1 MATITRRGDGRAVWT
16 PSKEFGERS
25 RMADFMRWLER
36 NRGLRF
42 DGYEA
47 LHAWSVQEV
56 EAFWGAVWDYFG
68 VRASRPYGKVLDRR
82 VMPGARW
89 FEGAELNFAEHM
101 LRFGEDHPDRV
112 ALRHLSEL
120 RPLGATNWA
129 ELASA
134 VRRLAS
140 AMRAIGIGRSDRVVA
155 YMPNVPETLV
165 AMLATLSIGAVW
177 SVAAPEFG
185 ASTVIDRF
193 GQIEPKLIFVADG
206 YRFGGRDF
214 DRREDI
220 GRILAGL
227 PTLEHVVML
236 PHLGTGFRPDM
247 PSVLDWEVLLDTPD
261 VGADAFVFEQ
271 VPADHPV
278 WVLFSSGTTGLPKPI
293 VHGTAGVLVMLLMA
307 GGFHMDLG
315 PDDAMFFYTTTG
327 WMMWNALV
335 ACLLHG
341 ATAVLYDGHPAHP
354 SPDLLWKLAAD
365 TGATNFGVSPTYL
378 LNMAAAGV
386 VPKDRYDVSAIRTI
400 LLSGS
405 PATPENFDWLWQNVG
420 EELWITSQ
428 SGGTEICSAFVGAV
442 PIEPVVAGQIQ
453 APVLGIDAQAWDEAG
468 SPVFDKPGELV
479 VAAPS
484 PSMPIYFWND
494 PGGERYR
501 SSYFDVYP
509 GVWRHG
515 DLIEFYSGGGCYI
528 HGRSDSTLN
537 RHGVRIGTA
546 EIYRCMEQID
556 GVADSI
562 VTCVDK
568 PGGRSVM
575 ILFVVLRS
583 GELDDGLRRTIVSAL
598 RKFASPR
605 HVPDLIEQ
613 VAAIPYTLTGKK
625 MEVPVRRVLS
635 GEAPDAVASPASMRD
650 PKALQWFA
658 DYAST
663 LE

>member
-101 LRFGEDHPDRV
+101 LRFGEDHPDRI

-220 GRILAGL
+220 GRILDGL

-484 PSMPIYFWND
+484 PSMPIHFWND

-562 VTCVDK
+562 VTCIDK

-658 DYAST
+658 GYAST

>member
-129 ELASA
+129 GLASA

-293 VHGTAGVLVMLLMA
+293 VHGTVGVLVMLLMA

-562 VTCVDK
+562 VTCIDK

>member
-386 VPKDRYDVSAIRTI
+386 VPKDRYDVSRIRTI

-583 GELDDGLRRTIVSAL
+583 GELDDGLCRTIVSAL

-658 DYAST
+658 GYAST

>member
-82 VMPGARW
+82 VMSGARW

-562 VTCVDK
+562 VTCIDK

-658 DYAST
+658 GYAST

>member
-56 EAFWGAVWDYFG
+56 EAFWGSVWDYFG

-236 PHLGTGFRPDM
+236 SHLGTGFRPDM

-562 VTCVDK
+562 VTCIDK

-658 DYAST
+658 GYAST

>member
-129 ELASA
+129 GLASA

-236 PHLGTGFRPDM
+236 SHLGTGFRPDM

-386 VPKDRYDVSAIRTI
+386 VPKDRYDVSRIRTI

-562 VTCVDK
+562 VTCIDK

-635 GEAPDAVASPASMRD
+635 GEAPDTVASPASMRD

>member
-261 VGADAFVFEQ
+261 VGAGAFVFEQ

>member
-129 ELASA
+129 GLASA

-227 PTLEHVVML
+227 QTLEHVVML
-236 PHLGTGFRPDM
+236 SHLGTGFRPDM

-386 VPKDRYDVSAIRTI
+386 VPKDRYDVSRIRTI

-562 VTCVDK
+562 VTCIDK

-658 DYAST
+658 GYAST

>member
-129 ELASA
+129 GLASA

-562 VTCVDK
+562 VTCIDK